1 MKRALL
7 SMTAVAALSTV
18 AQAVSA
24 ADLPRRAPANY
35 PTKAPIYRL
44 FDWTG
49 FYGGINGGWAWGD
62 STFDIAGARSNT
74 KPDGGLLGGTIGYNY
89 QWGQTVF
96 GVESDLD
103 WANIKGSTACVAGI
117 CETKASWL
125 GTTRARLGYAIDR
138 FMPYVTGG
146 AAYGKVNANVPG
158 VGSDSE
164 TKIGWTVG
172 GGAEYA
178 FTPNWSIKAEYL
190 YVDLGKIDCA
200 NCGGGIPTSVQFKE
214 NIVRGGLNYKF

>member
-1 MKRALL
+1 MKRVLL
-7 SMTAVAALSTV
+7 SLATIAALVSFVQT
-18 AQAVSA
+18 ASA
-24 ADLPRRAPANY
+24 ADLPRRAPDY
-35 PTKAPIYRL
+35 PTKAPVYRP

-49 FYGGINGGWAWGD
+49 FYGGINGGWSWGD
-62 STFDIAGARSNT
+62 STFDIAGARSNS

-89 QWGQTVF
+89 QWGPTVF

-103 WANIKGSTACVAGI
+103 WANAKGSATCATGI
-117 CETKASWL
+117 CETKNTWL
-125 GTTRARLGYAIDR
+125 GTSRVRLGYAADR

-146 AAYGKVNANVPG
+146 AAYGSIKANVPG
-158 VGSDSE
+158 VGSDSS
-164 TKIGWTVG
+164 TKLGWTVG

-200 NCGGGIPTSVQFKE
+200 ACGAGAPTTVKFNE
-214 NIVRGGLNYKF
+214 NIVRGGLNYRF

>member
-1 MKRALL
+1 MKRVLL
-7 SMTAVAALSTV
+7 SLATIAALGSF
-18 AQAVSA
+18 AQAASA
-24 ADLPRRAPANY
+24 ADLPRRAPDY
-35 PTKAPIYRL
+35 PTKAPIYRA

-62 STFDIAGARSNT
+62 STFDIAGARTNT

-89 QWGQTVF
+89 QWGPNVF

-103 WANIKGSTACVAGI
+103 WANVRGSAPCVTGV
-117 CETKASWL
+117 CETKNSWL
-125 GTTRARLGYAIDR
+125 GTTRLRLGYAVDR

-146 AAYGKVNANVPG
+146 AAYGNIKANVPG
-158 VGSDSE
+158 VGSDSS
-164 TKIGWTVG
+164 TKLGWTVG

-200 NCGGGIPTSVQFKE
+200 VCGGGLPTSVKFNE
-214 NIVRGGLNYKF
+214 NIVRGGVNYKF